1 MRTGITSNTDTFQIV
16 NINVNSNNRY
26 KANIPCYC
34 KLCTQKHLDI
44 CFFLV
49 AFWCHYPFLSFPGT
63 PVCNL
68 MRNALS
74 STVAYIFVL
83 LITLM
88 WHGFVDQSSMRNLT
102 RSNLFWLLARTFWTE
117 MGFSDLALSTLI
129 LSLRTLRVYF
139 FPNFWSI
146 ANHSGQWQK
155 KCPSSYF
162 FQQRIGNI
170 TEGGWVG
177 NFWRSTTPSWMQQ
190 FIEWVP
196 NDGIFSSKCYI
207 KLHLAAF
214 ISIQSG
220 KWLTRDKW

>member
-1 MRTGITSNTDTFQIV
+1 MSVFGVILVRIFSHSKWIRRDASLRIQFKCRKMRTGITSNTDTFQIV

-102 RSNLFWLLARTFWTE
+102 RSNLFWLLARNVLNWD
-117 MGFSDLALSTLI
+117 G
-129 LSLRTLRVYF
+129 V
-139 FPNFWSI
+139 FWSCLVDFNLI
-146 ANHSGQWQK
+146 SPDPARL
-155 KCPSSYF
+155 F
-162 FQQRIGNI
+162 L
-170 TEGGWVG
+170 
-177 NFWRSTTPSWMQQ
+177 
-190 FIEWVP
+190 
-196 NDGIFSSKCYI
+196 SKLLI
-207 KLHLAAF
+207 D
-214 ISIQSG
+214 S
-220 KWLTRDKW
+220 